1 MNVARSLGVASMGL
15 VLLALSGR
23 SADAQRRAV
32 VGGERVGIPSGDVV
46 LGAREDALR
55 AAIDLCRRESRF
67 DGGASCTLERFAGE
81 LRTRIAHVGAFAID
95 RYEVTRERH
104 RACVLAGSC
113 RPSRDPES
121 EAGER
126 LPVVGIDL
134 AGAEAFCAHA
144 GGRLPSEEE
153 WTRAARGDDER
164 IFPWGNSL
172 DVSRGNHGRPPLIE
186 DPSDGFVGVAPA
198 GSFPGG
204 ASPFGV
210 HDLAGNVWEWTS
222 SPPSDDDLAL
232 LGGPATASAYRVLR
246 GGSFLHPA
254 YAMRV
259 TARNFLAPVDLR
271 TADLGMRCVYD
282 LP

>member
-1 MNVARSLGVASMGL
+1 MRASRAALGSAIVVLVALTPP
-15 VLLALSGR
+15 
-23 SADAQRRAV
+23 ADAQRRAV
-32 VGGERVGIPSGDVV
+32 VGGDRVVIPSGDVM
-46 LGAREDALR
+46 LGAREDALA

-67 DGGASCTLERFAGE
+67 DGGASCTLERFASE
-81 LRTRIAHVGAFAID
+81 LRTRIAHVAAFAID
-95 RYEVTRERH
+95 RHEVTRARH
-104 RACVLAGSC
+104 RACVLTGRC
-113 RPSRDPES
+113 RPSRDPEP
-121 EAGER
+121 EADER

-134 AGAEAFCAHA
+134 SGAEAFCAHA

-153 WTRAARGDDER
+153 WARAARGDDER
-164 IFPWGNSL
+164 IFPWGDSL
-172 DVSRGNHGRPPLIE
+172 DLARGNHGRPPLLE
-186 DPSDGFVGVAPA
+186 DPSDGFAGPAPV
-198 GSFPGG
+198 GSFPSG

-210 HDLAGNVWEWTS
+210 LDLAGNVWEWTS
-222 SPPSDDDLAL
+222 SAPAADDLAL

-271 TADLGMRCVYD
+271 TADLGVRCAYD